1 MRILSV
7 LVVAFLGTSCVPP
20 ACIDRAFGSRHEH
33 FVSIT
38 LFSEPIEEPKRRYSA
53 GIAMWERFE
62 HGASITVD
70 VRGSMAVSTLSM
82 WPRSCPRMPRE
93 DLSEISRYWQP
104 LLEQMATP
112 HTGLQV
118 MANPYL
124 GNEDWRP
131 DGSLLEL
138 TFGSTSGK
146 TLALVWDGQL
156 SLPGELDTAVIGTLE
171 MVCSNSR
178 LAKRYLFRD
187 LPREV
192 TSRLEC
198 R

>member
-1 MRILSV
+1 MRVLSV
-7 LVVAFLGTSCVPP
+7 LIVAFLGISCVPP
-20 ACIDRAFGSRHEH
+20 TCLKRTFGARHEH

-38 LFSEPIEEPKRRYSA
+38 LFSVPIEEPKRRYSA
-53 GIAMWERFE
+53 GIGMWERFE
-62 HGASITVD
+62 YGASITID
-70 VRGSMAVSTLSM
+70 ARGSMAVSTLSM
-82 WPRSCPRMPRE
+82 WPRSCPRVPQE
-93 DLSEISRYWQP
+93 DLGEVSRYWQP
-104 LLEQMATP
+104 ILEQMATP
-112 HTGLQV
+112 YTAVQV

-124 GNEDWRP
+124 GNDDWHP

-138 TFGSTSGK
+138 TFGSASGK
-146 TLALVWDGQL
+146 TLALLWDGQS
-156 SLPGELDTAVIGTLE
+156 SLPGDLDAAVMGTLE

-187 LPREV
+187 LPGEV